1 MLAAERLAGVGA
13 SRGIAL
19 GPVFVI
25 ESAERASERHIQPA
39 DVDAEQARLRE
50 AAAVSARELELLAD
64 GLVRAGAESEA
75 GIFKAQ
81 ALMAEDAALLGSALG
96 RIATHAVDAATAIL
110 AVGNQH
116 AVSLRALD
124 DEVLSGRAADVLDV
138 ADRIAARA
146 RGETRAAPVFDR
158 AAIVVAHD
166 LAPSATASLSR
177 EMLLGIVLE
186 AGSATA
192 HAAILARAYGIPAV
206 VGAAGAVAALRRATE
221 VAIDGSSGEVVADPD
236 DATVRAFR
244 ARDDVARSRVASA
257 RAVAGEPAITPDG
270 VRVTLLANLGSP
282 DEVDEALGWGAEGVG
297 LFRTEFL
304 FLERTAPP
312 DEDEQ
317 EHAYRRV
324 LRAFAPRPVTIR
336 LLDIGGDKNIP
347 YLGLPPEANPFLGV
361 RALRLAAARR
371 DLFRT
376 QLRALL
382 RASDAG
388 TLKVMAPMV
397 ADMED
402 VALLR
407 GLFDDAVA
415 ETGPTGAQLGIMIE
429 IPSAAILA
437 EQLLA
442 AVDFASLGTNDL
454 LQYVLAADRGNAAL
468 ARYHDPLHP
477 ALLQLIAAAARGAS
491 QRGKPLSVCGEMA
504 GDVFGAAV
512 LVGLG
517 LRELSMAPTALGE
530 TRALL
535 RATPF
540 ADLAAMATSALEL
553 STATAVRALVR
564 ATLEGGPRGPVGG
577 PVSS

>member
-1 MLAAERLAGVGA
+1 M
-13 SRGIAL
+13 
-19 GPVFVI
+19 
-25 ESAERASERHIQPA
+25 
-39 DVDAEQARLRE
+39 
-50 AAAVSARELELLAD
+50 
-64 GLVRAGAESEA
+64 
-75 GIFKAQ
+75 AQ
-81 ALMAEDAALLGSALG
+81 DTALLGSAVG
-96 RIATHAVDAATAIL
+96 RIATRTLDAATAIL
-110 AVGNQH
+110 EVASEL
-116 AVSLRALD
+116 AASLRALD
-124 DEVLSGRAADVLDV
+124 NEVLSGRAADVLDV

-146 RGETRAAPVFDR
+146 RGEMRTAPVLDR
-158 AAIVVAHD
+158 EAIVLARD
-166 LAPSATASLSR
+166 LAPSATASLPR

-206 VGAAGAVAALRRATE
+206 VGAAGAVAALQHATR
-221 VAIDGSSGEVVADPD
+221 VAIDGSSGEIVADPN

-244 ARDDVARSRVASA
+244 ARDDAARARVASA
-257 RAVAGEPAITPDG
+257 RAAAREPAITPDG

-304 FLERTAPP
+304 FLERASPP

-317 EHAYRRV
+317 ERAYRRV
-324 LRAFAPRPVTIR
+324 LAAFAPRPVTIR
-336 LLDIGGDKNIP
+336 MLDIGGDKNIP
-347 YLGLPPEANPFLGV
+347 YLGLAPEANPFLGV
-361 RALRLAAARR
+361 RALRLASVRR

-397 ADMED
+397 ADMDD
-402 VALLR
+402 VTLLR
-407 GLFDDAVA
+407 ELWDDAVA
-415 ETGPTGAQLGIMIE
+415 GVGPTPAQLGIMIE

-454 LQYVLAADRGNAAL
+454 LQYTLAADRGNAAL
-468 ARYHDPLHP
+468 ARYHDALHP
-477 ALLQLIAAAARGAS
+477 ALLRLVAAAAHGALR
-491 QRGKPLSVCGEMA
+491 RGKPLSVCGEMA
-504 GDVFGAAV
+504 GDVFGAAI

-530 TRALL
+530 ARALI
-535 RATPF
+535 RTTPSST
-540 ADLAAMATSALEL
+540 LAALARSALEL
-553 STATAVRALVR
+553 TSAAVVRAQAH
-564 ATLEGGPRGPVGG
+564 ATLDRRR
-577 PVSS
+577 